1 MSSKDAT
8 KEVEAE
14 EVNAADA
21 KKDAVKGTKRPA
33 DVSLFNLI
41 HYLIVTNANMIQDLV
56 KNLYVVKF
64 ASAAI
69 ERKRALA
76 GFFFCGEHQF

>member
-41 HYLIVTNANMIQDLV
+41 HYLTLTYANMIQD
-56 KNLYVVKF
+56 
-64 ASAAI
+64 
-69 ERKRALA
+69 
-76 GFFFCGEHQF
+76 